1 MRLLDAKLKTRL
13 DESIESL
20 ATDPR
25 PPGCRKLAGIS
36 DRYRLRVGD
45 YRIIYCIDDGKVTVL
60 VLAIGHRREVY
71 DGL

>member
-25 PPGCRKLAGIS
+25 PRDAASWLE
-36 DRYRLRVGD
+36 
-45 YRIIYCIDDGKVTVL
+45 YRIANACVL
-60 VLAIGHRREVY
+60 VIKELFTA
-71 DGL
+71 LMTAK